1 MTGKRQAKN
10 KQRDPEKIFKGFVQ
24 RACESGA
31 HEAKI
36 IDAATIHTAAWVR
49 MKCRFGC
56 ELYGL
61 GYCCPPN
68 TPTPEEMGKV
78 IACYDKALLFHGIK
92 PGNLS
97 SIAYELEREIFL
109 AGFYK
114 AFGLGAGPCSLCRK
128 CPPQRCSHPDRA
140 RPSMESCGIDVYA
153 TVRENGLPIEVLRDE
168 TCRGNYYGLVL
179 IE

>member
-1 MTGKRQAKN
+1 MTRNRRAPGKQGYA
-10 KQRDPEKIFKGFVQ
+10 EKIFKEFVQ
-24 RACESGA
+24 RACELGA

-36 IDAATIHTAAWVR
+36 IDVATVHTAAWVR

-61 GYCCPPN
+61 GHCCPPN
-68 TPTPEEMGKV
+68 TPTPEEMAKV
-78 IACYDKALLFHGIK
+78 IECYEKGLLFHSVKLGSL
-92 PGNLS
+92 G

-109 AGFYK
+109 AGFHK
-114 AFGLGAGPCSLCRK
+114 AIGLGAGPCTLCRR
-128 CPPQRCSHPDRA
+128 CPSKRCSHPDRA

-153 TVRENGLPIEVLRDE
+153 TVRANGLPIEVLRDE

-179 IE
+179 ID